1 MTINDEDREHEL
13 DTSRITELL
22 TVARLIGE
30 AADRTLGDAGVG
42 SGVIPCPV
50 CGTGAIAYETTR
62 RSPARRQI
70 HAVCSTSGCI
80 RFAT

>member
-1 MTINDEDREHEL
+1 MTIDQEPLEDEL
-13 DTSRITELL
+13 DTSRIAELL

-30 AADRTLGDAGVG
+30 DARRTLGDAGVG

-50 CGTGAIAYETTR
+50 CRTGAIAYQTTR
-62 RSPARRQI
+62 RSPTRRQI
-70 HAVCSTSGCI
+70 RAVCSTSGCI